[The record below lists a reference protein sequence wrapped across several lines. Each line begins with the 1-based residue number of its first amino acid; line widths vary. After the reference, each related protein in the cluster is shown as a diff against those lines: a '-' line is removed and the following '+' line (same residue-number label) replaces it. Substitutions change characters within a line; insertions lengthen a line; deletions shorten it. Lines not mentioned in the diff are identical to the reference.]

1 MAIVVNVTV
10 PSDKAQELAKAIL
23 EQRLC
28 ACINIVGG
36 VESHFWWNGK
46 IDTVQESILII
57 KTKDALF
64 PKLKV
69 FVENNH
75 PYDIP
80 EVIAFKIDQINTNYM
95 EWLNRE
101 ASATPFA

>member
-28 ACINIVGG
+28 ACINIVGP
-36 VESHFWWNGK
+36 VESHFWWEGK
-46 IDTVQESILII
+46 IETAKEAILII
-57 KTKDALF
+57 KTRDALF
-64 PKLKV
+64 PQLKI

-80 EVIAFKIDQINTNYM
+80 EVIAFKIDHINTNYM

-101 ASATPFA
+101 ANATPFT